1 MTHDEIKAMVC
12 ELFEFGEDKW
22 FDYADSFIKLV
33 EDSVTAERE
42 ACAKVCDEA
51 CVGDFSAMDKAH
63 IQCANRIRT
72 RSNAM

>member
-42 ACAKVCDEA
+42 ACAKVCENLPRKFRSEFDQ
-51 CVGDFSAMDKAH
+51 VSDD
-63 IQCANRIRT
+63 CAAAIRK
-72 RSNAM
+72 RSNA